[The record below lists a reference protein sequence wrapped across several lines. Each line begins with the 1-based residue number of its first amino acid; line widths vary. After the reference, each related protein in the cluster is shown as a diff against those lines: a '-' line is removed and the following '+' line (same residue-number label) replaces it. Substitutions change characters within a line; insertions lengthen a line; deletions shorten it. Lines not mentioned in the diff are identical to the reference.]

1 MKRILLF
8 CLISLGMSAFSFGQ
22 KDYTLVVEGFD
33 WGPAVSKVILHLDGE
48 VTENPDAAAYQVLAT
63 RTTDRT
69 ENPITPASGQRDVLA
84 AYVSDASGTRTE
96 SGKYVTLILEVGPT
110 LRIASPFHYQRG
122 NFWVDYRLL
131 ISNTQ
136 NLTTWDNETDRII
149 PLVDEYDL
157 TGVYKGINSQKEIH
171 YASYSPKS
179 GPAKKPLLIWLHG
192 GGEGGTDTTIPLL
205 GNRAANYASDE
216 IQNYFGAAYVLVPQS
231 PTRWMDSGN
240 GSTSGQVDDIYFKDV
255 KGLIDE
261 FTKQHPDIDKDR
273 IYVGGC
279 SNGGYISFK
288 LLLEYP
294 KYFAGAYISALAY
307 RDTNVTDQQIKSIK
321 HIPIWFVHSN
331 DDTTTVPENTVL
343 PIYKRLIAGGA
354 KNVHLSYYDHV
365 VDITNAYGGKN
376 FHYPGHWSWIYSH
389 ANESYKDFDG
399 KPVMAKGV
407 PVTIMQWLALQKN

>member
-1 MKRILLF
+1 MKRRLLF
-8 CLISLGMSAFSFGQ
+8 CISALFSAAFSFSQ

-33 WGPAVSKVILHLDGE
+33 WGPAVSKVILHLDNE
-48 VTENPDAAAYQVLAT
+48 ISENPDASAYQVLAT

-69 ENPITPASGQRDVLA
+69 ENPITPSSGQRDVLS
-84 AYVSDASGTRTE
+84 AYVSDASGARTA
-96 SGKYVTLILEVGPT
+96 SGSNITLILEVGPT
-110 LRIASPFHYQRG
+110 LRISSPFHYQRG

-136 NLTTWDNETDRII
+136 NLTTWDKETNRIL
-149 PLVDEYDL
+149 PLVDNYDL
-157 TGVYKGINSQKEIH
+157 TGVYNGANSQKEIH

-179 GPAKKPLLIWLHG
+179 GPTKKPLIIWLHG

-205 GNRAANYASDE
+205 GNRAANYASDD

-240 GSTSGQVDDIYFKDV
+240 GSTSGQVDDIYFRDV
-255 KGLIDE
+255 KGLIEE
-261 FTKQHPDIDKDR
+261 FTSQHKDIDKDR

-294 KYFAGAYISALAY
+294 DFFAGAYISALAY
-307 RDTNVTDQQIKSIK
+307 RDSSVTDQQIKSIK

-343 PIYKRLIAGGA
+343 PIYKRLISGGA

-365 VDITNAYGGKN
+365 VDITNAYGGSN
-376 FHYPGHWSWIYSH
+376 YHYPGHWSWIYSH

-399 KPVMAKGV
+399 KPVMVKGI
-407 PVTIMQWLALQKN
+407 PVTIMQWLALQRK